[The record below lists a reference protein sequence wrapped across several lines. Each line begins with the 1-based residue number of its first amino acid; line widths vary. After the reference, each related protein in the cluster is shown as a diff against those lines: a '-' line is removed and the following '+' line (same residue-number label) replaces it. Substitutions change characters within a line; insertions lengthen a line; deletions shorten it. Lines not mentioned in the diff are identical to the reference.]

1 MKRVDQMIKYLSGD
15 LSQEESRAFEKEL
28 LQDKELKG
36 SFDQVSKAYH
46 LISRQLRHQ
55 DEAKFISTLK
65 EVMDRSSPKVSGGPG
80 KRSGLMLLLSLAASI
95 AIVLTILLINRNDK
109 DIYLAYYHPLD
120 DQVVLSVNQ
129 ETRGEYGSVASLF
142 TSEEYKSV
150 IEETTHL
157 LLLDKGNQTALLF
170 NLLAS
175 IELDQEEEALVR
187 FEQVEPDPS
196 HILGQ
201 SLAWYRILALVK
213 ADRME
218 EAMRVLE
225 ALMAQP
231 GPYKSDAHKLQKKL
245 IK

>member
-1 MKRVDQMIKYLSGD
+1 M
-15 LSQEESRAFEKEL
+15 
-28 LQDKELKG
+28 
-36 SFDQVSKAYH
+36 
-46 LISRQLRHQ
+46 
-55 DEAKFISTLK
+55 
-65 EVMDRSSPKVSGGPG
+65 
-80 KRSGLMLLLSLAASI
+80 AASI

-142 TSEEYKSV
+142 TREEYKSV

-225 ALMAQP
+225 VLMAQP